1 MESWANGRADGGPSP
16 FRGDGCMYM
25 SEPLFLST
33 ITLGLIIYSVKGL
46 TLKISILTLLITS

>member
-1 MESWANGRADGGPSP
+1 MH
-16 FRGDGCMYM
+16 M